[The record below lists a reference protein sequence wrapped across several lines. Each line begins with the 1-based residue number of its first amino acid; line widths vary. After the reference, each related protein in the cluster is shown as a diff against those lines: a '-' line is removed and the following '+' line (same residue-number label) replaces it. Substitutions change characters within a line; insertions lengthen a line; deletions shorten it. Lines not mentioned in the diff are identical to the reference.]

1 MQVMPVDQQ
10 LLPLQ
15 QAGSTTAKN
24 NGDDKSSFAGILN
37 KALNELNN
45 SQLKAQQAALGLVTG
60 DIEDI
65 HQVTIAVTEAKL
77 AMQLAVE
84 VRNRAI
90 EAYQEIYRMQI

>member
-1 MQVMPVDQQ
+1 MSVEQL
-10 LLPLQ
+10 LLPLP
-15 QAGSTTAKN
+15 QAGSAPAKN
-24 NGDDKSSFAGILN
+24 EDNEGSFAGILN

-45 SQLKAQQAALGLVTG
+45 SQLKAEQASLGLVTG

-84 VRNRAI
+84 IRNKAI